1 MAEEEIIKEEI
12 IKNEIIEENEQK
24 EQINVSI
31 DSEQIVN
38 TLKAINTTLTRQ
50 NEQNENKEKVDDDS
64 ITIVGNP
71 TDYKLVD
78 KQGKKLSDYEICKR
92 VLPKIK
98 GKNTNIPPKFVEFM
112 ENLVKYKESG
122 GNVAN
127 YKENNIYAPNID
139 ALQF

>member
-1 MAEEEIIKEEI
+1 MDEMENIENV
-12 IKNEIIEENEQK
+12 NEQKEQK

-31 DSEQIVN
+31 DNKQIVD

-50 NEQNENKEKVDDDS
+50 SERIEHEDKIVDD
-64 ITIVGNP
+64 TINIIGNP

-92 VLPKIK
+92 VLPKIR

-112 ENLVKYKESG
+112 EDLVKHKEAG
-122 GNVAN
+122 GNVTA
-127 YKENNIYAPNID
+127 YKEANVYAPNVD
-139 ALQF
+139 AIQF

>member
-1 MAEEEIIKEEI
+1 MENIEND
-12 IKNEIIEENEQK
+12 NEQKEQK

-31 DSEQIVN
+31 DNQQIVD

-50 NEQNENKEKVDDDS
+50 NERIENDDRVVDDS
-64 ITIVGNP
+64 ITVVGNP
-71 TDYKLVD
+71 TRFQLVD

-112 ENLVKYKESG
+112 ENLVKHKESG
-122 GNVAN
+122 GSVAS
-127 YKENNIYAPNID
+127 YKESNIYAPNVD
-139 ALQF
+139 AIQF

>member
-1 MAEEEIIKEEI
+1 MDEVED
-12 IKNEIIEENEQK
+12 IENDNEQK
-24 EQINVSI
+24 EEKEQINISI
-31 DSEQIVN
+31 DNEQIVN

-50 NEQNENKEKVDDDS
+50 STITDDKEKINDES
-64 ITIVGNP
+64 INLIGNP

-112 ENLVKYKESG
+112 ENLVKHKESG
-122 GNVAN
+122 GSVAS

>member
-1 MAEEEIIKEEI
+1 M
-12 IKNEIIEENEQK
+12 NEMENIENVDEQKDEK
-24 EQINVSI
+24 EQINISI

-50 NEQNENKEKVDDDS
+50 SSITDDEVKIIDDS
-64 ITIVGNP
+64 ITLVGNP
-71 TDYKLVD
+71 TSYKLVD
-78 KQGKKLSDYEICKR
+78 KHGKKLSDYDICKR

-112 ENLVKYKESG
+112 ENLVKDKENG
-122 GNVAN
+122 GSVAN
-127 YKENNIYAPNID
+127 YKENNIYAPNVD

>member
-1 MAEEEIIKEEI
+1 M
-12 IKNEIIEENEQK
+12 NEMENIENVDEQKDEK
-24 EQINVSI
+24 EQINISI

-50 NEQNENKEKVDDDS
+50 STITDVEEKIIDDS
-64 ITIVGNP
+64 ITLVGNP
-71 TDYKLVD
+71 TSYKLVD

-112 ENLVKYKESG
+112 ENLVKDKENG
-122 GNVAN
+122 GSVAN
-127 YKENNIYAPNID
+127 YKENNIYAPNVD

>member
-1 MAEEEIIKEEI
+1 MENIEND
-12 IKNEIIEENEQK
+12 NEQKEQK

-31 DSEQIVN
+31 DNKQIVD

-50 NEQNENKEKVDDDS
+50 NEKIENDDRVVDDS
-64 ITIVGNP
+64 ITVVGNP
-71 TDYKLVD
+71 TSYKLVD

-122 GNVAN
+122 GCVEH
-127 YKENNIYAPNID
+127 YKEANIYAPNVD
-139 ALQF
+139 AIQF

>member
-1 MAEEEIIKEEI
+1 MDEVE
-12 IKNEIIEENEQK
+12 NIENVNEQK
-24 EQINVSI
+24 EEKEQINISI

-50 NEQNENKEKVDDDS
+50 STITESEEKVTDDS
-64 ITIVGNP
+64 ISLVGNP
-71 TDYKLVD
+71 TSYKLVD

-122 GNVAN
+122 GSIAS